1 MVKNMFKQNLKIKK
15 AKKQQKL
22 INQVQNK
29 NKAKQK
35 KLWSVLSCRK
45 NAMCTG
51 KKNVEK
57 VNISTYKT
65 NTIMKEQNSQ

>member
-45 NAMCTG
+45 ECDVHR
-51 KKNVEK
+51 KEK
-57 VNISTYKT
+57 R
-65 NTIMKEQNSQ
+65 